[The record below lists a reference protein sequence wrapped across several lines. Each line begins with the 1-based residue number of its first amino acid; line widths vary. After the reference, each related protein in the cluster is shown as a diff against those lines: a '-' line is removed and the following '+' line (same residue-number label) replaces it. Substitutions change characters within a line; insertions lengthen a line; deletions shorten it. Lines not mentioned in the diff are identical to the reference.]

1 MSTDIETLLE
11 ELKAGKSSRTC
22 ASLDK
27 LNALL
32 EARFKAGEKDY
43 CIATIGRVSRDQ
55 GGVSTTTIRNT
66 TGKYYRRLIEAWA
79 TQANTTLK
87 KPPVVHSRQREIPSD
102 NKLLDKLDDPVLR
115 TLFGQIIAERNKYR
129 KENHVLKQQ
138 VEVVVDMRPQ
148 KTKGTTEVLPAL
160 NGVLL
165 PVEIDA
171 LKSAISEKFFE
182 RQDWSVNPKTGA
194 VKDEFGRTLFQVG
207 FVKAVE
213 KVLEQI

>member
-1 MSTDIETLLE
+1 MSIEIETLLE

-32 EARFKAGEKDY
+32 AARFKAGEKDC
-43 CIATIGRVSRDQ
+43 CIATIGRASRDQ

-66 TGKYYRRLIEAWA
+66 TGACYRRLIEAWA

-129 KENHVLKQQ
+129 KENHILKQQ
-138 VEVVVDMRPQ
+138 ANLTVDMRP
-148 KTKGTTEVLPAL
+148 
-160 NGVLL
+160 
-165 PVEIDA
+165 
-171 LKSAISEKFFE
+171 
-182 RQDWSVNPKTGA
+182 
-194 VKDEFGRTLFQVG
+194 VKAQGRTYALTAYPEV
-207 FVKAVE
+207 
-213 KVLEQI
+213 